1 MFVIAGFLTGLS
13 GAASAWGEESA
24 LLLSAEGASAGE
36 SGKHLFILSGQSNMT
51 GTVKEAFARRVQER
65 FGEENAVVVMRMKSG
80 RGIRFW
86 VADYRQPRD
95 RNLSDKAM
103 AENGSVYRVLLQDVA
118 DAAKDESFDTVGFIW
133 MQGES
138 DANNRLSEVYE
149 ESFIKLIEQLE
160 KDLGR
165 DDLYFVIGRIND
177 YARSRPDNEH
187 WHRVRESQVKLGNT
201 SGNAWIDT
209 DDLNGGDADQPNG
222 DIHFPREGA
231 VSLGQR
237 FADKAMELI
246 DEQQAIET
254 NNHTGPSPLD
264 MQ

>member
-1 MFVIAGFLTGLS
+1 MIIEQRKNFKPQRLLQLFLQLGLVVALACMVPACASDQSIGTGQQKT
-13 GAASAWGEESA
+13 GQTKT
-24 LLLSAEGASAGE
+24 
-36 SGKHLFILSGQSNMT
+36 GKHLFILSGQSNMT
-51 GTVKEAFARRVQER
+51 GSVKGGFVERVHKR

-86 VADYRQPRD
+86 VADYGQPKD
-95 RNLSDKAM
+95 RGLTERKMTS
-103 AENGSVYRVLLQDVA
+103 NGMEYKPLIDAVKE
-118 DAAKDESFDTVGFIW
+118 AAKDQSFDTVGFIW

-149 ESFIKLIEQLE
+149 ESFIKLVEQLK

-165 DDLYFVIGRIND
+165 DDMYFVIGRIND

-187 WHRVRESQVKLGNT
+187 WHRVRDAQVRLGNT

-209 DDLNGGDADQPNG
+209 DDLNGGDAKQPDG

-231 VSLGQR
+231 VILGQR
-237 FADKAMELI
+237 FADKAVELI
-246 DEQQAIET
+246 DKQ
-254 NNHTGPSPLD
+254 
-264 MQ
+264 

>member
-1 MFVIAGFLTGLS
+1 MTVLRGCCTITPQPGERSIHNAQGAGR
-13 GAASAWGEESA
+13 
-24 LLLSAEGASAGE
+24 
-36 SGKHLFILSGQSNMT
+36 HLFILSGQSNIS
-51 GTVKEAFARRVQER
+51 GTVRDAFADRVRER

-86 VADYRQPRD
+86 VADYGQPAGHG
-95 RNLSDKAM
+95 LTDKKMNSNGQEYKPLIEAVM
-103 AENGSVYRVLLQDVA
+103 AV
-118 DAAKDESFDTVGFIW
+118 AKDQSFDTVGFIW

-160 KDLGR
+160 KDQGR

-177 YARSRPDNEH
+177 YARSRPDKEH
-187 WHRVRESQVKLGNT
+187 WRRVRESQVKLGKT
-201 SGNAWIDT
+201 PGNAWIDT
-209 DDLNGGDADQPNG
+209 DDLNGGDAEQPNG
-222 DIHFPREGA
+222 DIHFPRKGA

-246 DEQQAIET
+246 DKQ
-254 NNHTGPSPLD
+254 
-264 MQ
+264 

>member
-1 MFVIAGFLTGLS
+1 MINVRRKNFEPERLLHLGLVIALAFMLP
-13 GAASAWGEESA
+13 ACASEQKT
-24 LLLSAEGASAGE
+24 
-36 SGKHLFILSGQSNMT
+36 GKHLFILSGQSNMT
-51 GTVKEAFARRVQER
+51 GSVRDAFAERVQAR
-65 FGEENAVVVMRMKSG
+65 YGKENAVVVMRSKGG
-80 RGIRFW
+80 RGIRFR
-86 VADYRQPRD
+86 VADYRQPTGRG
-95 RNLSDKAM
+95 LSDKKMNGNGQEYKPLIEAVM
-103 AENGSVYRVLLQDVA
+103 AAG
-118 DAAKDESFDTVGFIW
+118 KDQSFDTVGFIW

-187 WHRVRESQVKLGNT
+187 WRRVRESQVKLGNT

-209 DDLNGGDADQPNG
+209 DDLNGGSAKHPNG
-222 DIHFPREGA
+222 GTHFTGEGY

-246 DEQQAIET
+246 DKQGVKQ
-254 NNHTGPSPLD
+254 
-264 MQ
+264 